1 MGPPPDPLPALPAA
15 LFGTRS
21 AGGSTVT
28 GHIPSS
34 WWCHGPPVSPP
45 RCHQHLPGEPGG
57 PVALVAPGDHLDQGH
72 PAKGNLP
79 VPKMILKDWFLPK
92 NCIPA
97 PPHTPSRPPPA
108 FTWGPPSPLH
118 PGGPGS
124 RLLLPGGPWGT
135 EGGQRAPRAPQSPQG
150 PQPTLTTAPR
160 GPGGP
165 FSPRAPREPFCPWVE
180 VRGKDLG
187 CGWRAKEAAAPEAQ
201 RSTPHLPPAGPL
213 LSGVPGGPRFA
224 LGRREEAEPLPG
236 SAWERRGHKSP
247 LLSSPAPRPPR
258 RSRLLQEVPTKWH
271 GV

>member
-28 GHIPSS
+28 GHVPSS
-34 WWCHGPPVSPP
+34 WCCHGPPVSPP

-57 PVALVAPGDHLDQGH
+57 PVALVVPGDHLDRGH

-79 VPKMILKDWFLPK
+79 VPKMILKGCFSPK
-92 NCIPA
+92 TA
-97 PPHTPSRPPPA
+97 SQHPPTH
-108 FTWGPPSPLH
+108 H
-118 PGGPGS
+118 PGP
-124 RLLLPGGPWGT
+124 LQPLPGGPPLLST
-135 EGGQRAPRAPQSPQG
+135 LGGRARGCSSRVVPGEQRGVSEHPGHPQSPQG

-201 RSTPHLPPAGPL
+201 WGTPAPA
-213 LSGVPGGPRFA
+213 SR
-224 LGRREEAEPLPG
+224 G
-236 SAWERRGHKSP
+236 SPSLRGARGSP
-247 LLSSPAPRPPR
+247 LHPGKER
-258 RSRLLQEVPTKWH
+258 
-271 GV
+271 GG